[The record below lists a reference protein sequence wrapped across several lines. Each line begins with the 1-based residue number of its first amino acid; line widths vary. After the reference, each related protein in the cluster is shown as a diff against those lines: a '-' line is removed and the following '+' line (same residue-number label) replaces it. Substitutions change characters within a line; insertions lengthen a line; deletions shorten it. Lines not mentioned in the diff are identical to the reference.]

1 MIGVDILDFEEVD
14 EYASID
20 HDGAA
25 LDEYDG
31 SGFVG
36 AGVTE

>member
-1 MIGVDILDFEEVD
+1 MIDVDILDSEEVD

-25 LDEYDG
+25 LDEYYE

-36 AGVTE
+36 VGVTE